1 MGALETNTTLIYG
14 IHVRESAN
22 DGSDFTNAA
31 ADYRVLFLGEDGSLH
46 LKDSSGTVTDIG
58 SSAAG
63 LAHGVRATRASGDV
77 SVGNNVL
84 TTIPFTSEDYDTD
97 TMHDNSTN
105 PSRFTIPS
113 ISGVT
118 TGLWTIK
125 ASGYTNATT
134 RTDAMFRKNAAGNP
148 ASGTVLA
155 FTAASAAT
163 AVNGFIIATDAVLSA
178 GDYVELFVR
187 SVGALGQVTY
197 DAAGS
202 PLMTLSFLG
211 KVT

>member
-1 MGALETNTTLIYG
+1 
-14 IHVRESAN
+14 
-22 DGSDFTNAA
+22 
-31 ADYRVLFLGEDGSLH
+31 
-46 LKDSSGTVTDIG
+46 
-58 SSAAG
+58 
-63 LAHGVRATRASGDV
+63 
-77 SVGNNVL
+77 
-84 TTIPFTSEDYDTD
+84 
-97 TMHDNSTN
+97 
-105 PSRFTIPS
+105 
-113 ISGVT
+113 
-118 TGLWTIK
+118 
-125 ASGYTNATT
+125 
-134 RTDAMFRKNAAGNP
+134 MFRKNAAGNP